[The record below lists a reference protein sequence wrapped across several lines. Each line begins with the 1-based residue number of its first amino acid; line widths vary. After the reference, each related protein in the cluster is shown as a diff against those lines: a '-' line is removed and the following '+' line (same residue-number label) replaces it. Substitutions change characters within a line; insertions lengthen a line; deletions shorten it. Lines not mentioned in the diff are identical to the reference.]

1 MGEAMRMYISLRP
14 AEATR
19 LSELAERERRDPR
32 DQAAYLIAR
41 ELERDALGES
51 DRQPAEVAR

>member
-1 MGEAMRMYISLRP
+1 MRMYISLRP

-32 DQAAYLIAR
+32 DQAAYLIVRA
-41 ELERDALGES
+41 LERDDSQQHES
-51 DRQPAEVAR
+51 HVRQPETAR